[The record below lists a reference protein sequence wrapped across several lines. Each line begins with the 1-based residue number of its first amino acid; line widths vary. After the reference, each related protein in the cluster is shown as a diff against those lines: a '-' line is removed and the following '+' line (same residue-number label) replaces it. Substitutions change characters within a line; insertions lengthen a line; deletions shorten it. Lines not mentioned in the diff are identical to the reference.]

1 MKSIIKIK
9 TDDRHEQYYGTLI
22 NDHLINSGD
31 PLVDW
36 IDTQLY
42 INEHNLTDVEED
54 ETVVYF
60 SILSPWG
67 CADVDGIQMMVPHSM
82 EYAALACKMTQNF
95 NRAHPLRDSDGGF
108 SKLKEDDGEFK
119 NARISKRKRNSTKI

>member
-1 MKSIIKIK
+1 MVSRLLEQLCINMKSIIKIK

-82 EYAALACKMTQNF
+82 DKPIWTIKEVQDYYKTKKQEQQN
-95 NRAHPLRDSDGGF
+95 NP
-108 SKLKEDDGEFK
+108 FK
-119 NARISKRKRNSTKI
+119 NFI

>member
-42 INEHNLTDVEED
+42 INDHNLTDVEED

-82 EYAALACKMTQNF
+82 DKPIWTIKEVQDYYKTKKQEQQN
-95 NRAHPLRDSDGGF
+95 NP
-108 SKLKEDDGEFK
+108 FK
-119 NARISKRKRNSTKI
+119 NFI